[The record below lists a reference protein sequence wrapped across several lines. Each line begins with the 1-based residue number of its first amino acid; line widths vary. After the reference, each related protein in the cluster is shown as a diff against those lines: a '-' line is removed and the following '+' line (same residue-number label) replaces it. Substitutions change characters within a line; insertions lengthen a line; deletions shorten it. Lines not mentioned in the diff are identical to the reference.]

1 MNSDAQILSA
11 IRSIYD
17 AAIEPARWPQVLQ
30 QIADCTGDVG
40 AIVIYGRDDGSFGVI
55 ESPSLAAI
63 VAEYREGWS
72 LRDARANR
80 ARERGYFIARDVI
93 TDRDVLSPEEMESDP
108 FYCDFLARHGLRYFA
123 AAIVSPDPRVEVGVS
138 VQRAVGRDPYSESE
152 LATVGLLGQHVEKSL
167 RLSMAVMDA
176 RLINEGLAAALARMG
191 AGVFVVDSL
200 GRVVFSNPAAEH
212 LVGDGLQIVDGR
224 LRIATVPA
232 QGDAGN
238 ALVPL
243 AIDEASLALAETRPI
258 LVPRQGAERPL
269 VLYMLPVTS
278 VPVEAG
284 QLLAHARVVVLV
296 MDSDADSPPD
306 PSVIRDVLG
315 LTLGEARVA
324 SLVGSGVR
332 PREVAGRLGIAE
344 ETVRTVLKR
353 IFAKVGVSRQ
363 SELAALMTRLVLR

>member
-40 AIVIYGRDDGSFGVI
+40 AVLIFGRDDGSFGVI
-55 ESPSLAAI
+55 ESPSLAA
-63 VAEYREGWS
+63 VVDEYRERWS

-93 TDRDVLSPEEMESDP
+93 TDRDVLSPEEMDSDP

-123 AAIVSPDPRVEVGVS
+123 AAMVSPDPHVEVALS
-138 VQRAVGRDPYSESE
+138 VQRRTGGRPYTDVE
-152 LATVGLLGQHVEKSL
+152 LETVGLLGPHVEKSL
-167 RLSMAVMDA
+167 RLSMALMDA
-176 RLINEGLAAALARMG
+176 RLTNEGLGAALSRM
-191 AGVFVVDSL
+191 ATGVFVLDSL
-200 GRVVFSNPAAEH
+200 GRVVFSNDAAQR
-212 LVGDGLQIVDGR
+212 LQGDGIEVADGHLQI
-224 LRIATVPA
+224 ANVPGGA
-232 QGDAGN
+232 DMQR
-238 ALVPL
+238 ALVRVTERNPDL
-243 AIDEASLALAETRPI
+243 WMQETKPI
-258 LVPRQGAERPL
+258 LIQRSPSDRPL
-269 VLYMLPVTS
+269 TLYVLPVSPPPGEAEQVLTHARAI
-278 VPVEAG
+278 VLVIDTEAG
-284 QLLAHARVVVLV
+284 T
-296 MDSDADSPPD
+296 PPD

-332 PREVAGRLGIAE
+332 PREVAGQLGIAE